1 MAHLHDW
8 RHFSCISTEKSS
20 GRWVTSVA
28 AESIPL
34 QRTQTLINARSMYV
48 HACRCRRVGVLQI
61 TTPSC
66 LCYARLLPTAALA
79 PLIKL
84 TVAPD
89 QTQLRRRSSAAL
101 PQGCTGFTHRPCH
114 HAGSAPARCHL
125 PRRWSRQGLLAPR
138 TCLTFLWG

>member
-48 HACRCRRVGVLQI
+48 HTCRCRRVGVLQI

-89 QTQLRRRSSAAL
+89 QTQLRRRSSLGA
-101 PQGCTGFTHRPCH
+101 
-114 HAGSAPARCHL
+114 APASLIGRVTTPAPHQPGAVCDPVEQTGAVSL
-125 PRRWSRQGLLAPR
+125 PPV
-138 TCLTFLWG
+138 CDV